1 MNQANKFIGYLQ
13 HGTKQQPHRTDSSNR
28 LGAPVHITGD
38 STVLQDSP
46 SWVYKGEWNGT
57 IGQNMFAEFR
67 AGQFGYNFGLDSNT
81 EATRYEDVVTNEIVG
96 GGRHWLNKRRR
107 NQYTGALSYFSD
119 NFAGGSHNLKFGGEY
134 LDESGNIIWD
144 QGYAD
149 SVIHFLSSGAP
160 TIVRL
165 YNSGTSSQNGL
176 ATTSVFV
183 TDTWT
188 IDRLTLN
195 VGARFDRYRVH
206 LPAQSMPVS
215 RFNPVERTFAE
226 IASVKTF
233 NHLVPRFGATY
244 DLTGDGKTVLKAN
257 WGRFY
262 FNPGVNLADS
272 VNPNTSD
279 QYVDYNWTDR
289 NGDRVFQDGEQG
301 IEVGARGRH
310 RRRGHRSEPGEP
322 AHRRSVVLRRARRAR
337 RPRRARR
344 LRVEEGQRRLAA
356 AQRRSPLRE
365 LQRFP
370 CRSSIRVPTATPR
383 RPQTTAR
390 TSTCSTWT
398 TSTRPANQV
407 TETIPGYEGT
417 YKTIEFS
424 ANKRYGNALVDERV
438 VLVHLDRGVRQ
449 PLLQQ
454 PLRHRGSGRRRSRTS
469 AASR

>member
-1 MNQANKFIGYLQ
+1 MSI
-13 HGTKQQPHRTDSSNR
+13 
-28 LGAPVHITGD
+28 
-38 STVLQDSP
+38 
-46 SWVYKGEWNGT
+46 
-57 IGQNMFAEFR
+57 
-67 AGQFGYNFGLDSNT
+67 
-81 EATRYEDVVTNEIVG
+81 TNEIVG

-107 NQYTGALSYFSD
+107 NQYTGALSYFRD
-119 NFAGGSHNLKFGGEY
+119 NFAGGSHNVKVGGEY
-134 LDESGNIIWD
+134 LDESGNIIWPS
-144 QGYAD
+144 GYAD

-176 ATTSVFV
+176 ATTSLFV

-233 NHLVPRFGATY
+233 NHIVPRFGATY

-272 VNPNTSD
+272 VNPNSSD
-279 QYVDYNWTDR
+279 QYVDYNWTDL
-289 NGDRVFQDGEQG
+289 NGDRVFQAGEQG
-301 IEVGARGRH
+301 VEIARAGGTAGAAIDPNLVNPHTDEASFFVER
-310 RRRGHRSEPGEP
+310 
-322 AHRRSVVLRRARRAR
+322 AVLADLGMRAGFVWKKDSDGWQRLNAARRFENYTI
-337 RPRRARR
+337 P
-344 LRVEEGQRRLAA
+344 VSIVDPGPDGVAA
-356 AQRRSPLRE
+356 
-365 LQRFP
+365 
-370 CRSSIRVPTATPR
+370 
-383 RPQTTAR
+383 TTADNGPNLNLLNLDDV
-390 TSTCSTWT
+390 
-398 TSTRPANQV
+398 TRPANQV
-407 TETIPGYEGT
+407 TETVPGYQGT

-424 ANKRYGNALVDERV
+424 ANKRYGAPLVDELV
-438 VLVHLDRGVRQ
+438 VLVHLDRRVRQ

-454 PLRHRGSGRRRSRTS
+454 PHRHGGAGRLVLALRQLPADAERADRATSTPTGTRSSPARWTP
-469 AASR
+469 AGACA